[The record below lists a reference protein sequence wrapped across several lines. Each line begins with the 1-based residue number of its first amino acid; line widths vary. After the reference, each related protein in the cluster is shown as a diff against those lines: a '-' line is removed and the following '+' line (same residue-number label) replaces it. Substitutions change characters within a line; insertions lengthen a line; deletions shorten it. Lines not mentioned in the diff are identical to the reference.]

1 MDKTSGR
8 EADLCRSMR
17 ILALSYIDCRVS
29 YHKTLCLQGHHIRV
43 LSFFLN
49 VIVIFFF
56 SSTASIDVKQG
67 YNPRIH
73 RGVK

>member
-1 MDKTSGR
+1 MLVKSPPLVRQKGGMDKTSGR

-29 YHKTLCLQGHHIRV
+29 YHKTLCLQGHHIGV

-49 VIVIFFF
+49 VIVILL
-56 SSTASIDVKQG
+56 
-67 YNPRIH
+67 
-73 RGVK
+73 